1 MTITSENT
9 MHYGATAPIFENAKR
24 LRDNQTLSEI
34 KLWKHLNKNQLGYK
48 FRRQHPI
55 SEFIADF
62 YCHQLKLVIEV
73 DGEYHLDKEQI
84 KLDTSR
90 TNNLKQLGLTVIRF
104 TDDQVF
110 DNIESVIITIKNHIL
125 ILK

>member
-9 MHYGATAPIFENAKR
+9 MHYGATAPIFENAKH